1 MENAKRERGTGRLF
15 LRGQIWWAQYYSH
28 GRQVRVST
36 EETDEKRAGK
46 FLKRKLAE
54 VETGTHIDA
63 RNVRYED
70 LRDAYFLDYETNK
83 RKSLH
88 RDGEGNLYLDAVK
101 RLDDFFYGF
110 KASQI
115 DADIVRQFQADR
127 QKKRL
132 SNGSINRSVSALRRM
147 FNLAIEDGRLNAV
160 PYFPMLKEAAP
171 RSGFFEREQYEKLF
185 AALPDYLR
193 LPLALGYYTGMRLSE
208 VRNLRW
214 EQVDFLHNT
223 ITLRAGETKND
234 QGRVIPIVRQLAGLL
249 IGQHAR
255 RQDGCPYVCFRLDRR
270 GRAMQIGSFRKAWQ
284 SRCIKLGF
292 GRMEPAT
299 DANGEVLYLKA
310 RADRRNAKP
319 RVKTVYRGLLYHDLR
334 RSTVRNLVR
343 AGVPE
348 KVAMKVSGHLSR
360 SVFDRYNISSEK
372 DVLDAGQKLA
382 TFLEKDGDKTGTG
395 VHQVAASSSVMQ

>member
-1 MENAKRERGTGRLF
+1 MESKRERGSGRLF
-15 LRGQIWWAQYYSH
+15 QRGQIWWAQYYSH
-28 GRQVRVST
+28 GRQIRVST

-63 RNVRYED
+63 RNIRYED
-70 LRDAYFLDYETNK
+70 LRDAYMVDYQVNH

-88 RDGEGNLYLDAVK
+88 HDAKGEPYLDAVK

-110 KASQI
+110 KASQV
-115 DADIVRQFQADR
+115 DADGVRQFQADQ
-127 QKKRL
+127 QKKGL

-147 FNLAIEDGRLNAV
+147 FNLALEDGRLNAV
-160 PYFPMLKEAAP
+160 PYFPMLKESAP
-171 RSGFFEREQYEKLF
+171 RSGFFEREQYDKLF

-214 EQVDFLHNT
+214 EQVDFLHGM

-234 QGRVIPIVRQLAGLL
+234 QGRVIPIVPQLAGLL
-249 IGQHAR
+249 AAQHAR
-255 RQDGCPYVCFRLDRR
+255 RQEGCPYVCFRVHHL
-270 GRAMQIGSFRKAWQ
+270 GRALQIGGFRKAWQ
-284 SRCIKLGF
+284 ARCIKLGL
-292 GRMEPAT
+292 GRMESAA
-299 DANGEVLYLKA
+299 DASGEVAYEKA
-310 RADRRNAKP
+310 RGDRRGAKSK
-319 RVKTVYRGLLYHDLR
+319 VKMIYRGMLYHDLR

-360 SVFDRYNISSEK
+360 SVFDRYNISSER

-382 TFLEKDGDKTGTG
+382 TFLEKDGDKTGTA
-395 VHQVAASSSVMQ
+395 VHQVAASSSVLQ